1 MRAIEIIDFMSQ
13 TPSQAYTLTEL
24 VRHTGTNVASLHA
37 ILNVLMRRGYLVRH
51 HVHKTYR
58 LSSALAAIGEAVAS
72 NHPVLAHARTA
83 AEGLAMRTGLEVTVT
98 VRAGEDVVCLFR
110 AAGHPLSRV
119 SLRIGQRLTLRPPL
133 GMLFYAWAEPEEVD
147 AWIALG
153 DHTDAGRVRAA
164 LAIVRERGFL
174 VTVRSTAK
182 QELARALAA
191 KEQSRAQTERE
202 LAGALREL
210 ERTIYQPEVIAPDET
225 YDVDIISGPIID
237 PAQQATYAMNLNGF
251 SGPLTG
257 DEIYRLAHALTEACG
272 DVMRN
277 CGINFTQRS

>member
-1 MRAIEIIDFMSQ
+1 
-13 TPSQAYTLTEL
+13 
-24 VRHTGTNVASLHA
+24 
-37 ILNVLMRRGYLVRH
+37 
-51 HVHKTYR
+51 
-58 LSSALAAIGEAVAS
+58 
-72 NHPVLAHARTA
+72 
-83 AEGLAMRTGLEVTVT
+83 
-98 VRAGEDVVCLFR
+98 
-110 AAGHPLSRV
+110 V

-133 GMLFYAWAEPEEVD
+133 GMLFYAWAEPEEID

-182 QELARALAA
+182 RELARALAA
-191 KEQSRAQTERE
+191 KEQSRAEAERE
-202 LAGALREL
+202 LAGVLREL

-225 YDVDIISGPIID
+225 YDVDVISGPIIE

-257 DEIYRLAHALTEACG
+257 DEIYKLAHALTEACR
-272 DVMRN
+272 DVMRD
-277 CGINFTQRS
+277 CGIHLTQRPWARPGCGTPNWA